1 MLSKALTLSGGYL
14 VQTEIA
20 SDPSEETGLFKG
32 EYAAFANLVFNASD
46 TFKLGVSYV
55 RSYAPGGDVDLTG
68 GTGSELSQDFLGV
81 ATSADSVGAQASL
94 KFGDLSL
101 SGWFGYTWA
110 NAEADG
116 DVVEEGDDA
125 RVLNWA
131 AVLSL
136 SDLSGEGNLA
146 AIIFGQ
152 PPKVI
157 DSDLVEDN
165 NTSYHLEGFYRLRL
179 TDDISVT
186 PGVFV
191 IFNPEHN
198 NDNNMLY
205 VGTIRTTFEF

>member
-1 MLSKALTLSGGYL
+1 M
-14 VQTEIA
+14 
-20 SDPSEETGLFKG
+20 
-32 EYAAFANLVFNASD
+32 
-46 TFKLGVSYV
+46 
-55 RSYAPGGDVDLTG
+55 
-68 GTGSELSQDFLGV
+68 GV
-81 ATSADSVGAQASL
+81 ATSADSVRAQASL
-94 KFGDLSL
+94 KFSGLSL

-131 AVLSL
+131 TVLSL
-136 SDLSGEGNLA
+136 SDLGGEGNLA

-179 TDDISVT
+179 TDNISVT